1 MTSRFA
7 PLALALI
14 VGGVLSGCAPAQ
26 SKSEACD
33 LFSSADLALVEAI
46 TNSSGSLIDDP
57 ATARDDLDAAV
68 TTFEKDVSTISH
80 GDVKKA
86 VDAMTAALKD
96 FNGEFANA
104 AKATEENPESVDN
117 SMLSKSLSA
126 AEQAEANVAQVCNSA

>member
-7 PLALALI
+7 PLALVLIIGAALT
-14 VGGVLSGCAPAQ
+14 GCAPAQ

-33 LFSSADLALVEAI
+33 IFSSADLALVDAI

-68 TTFEKDVSTISH
+68 TTFEKDVSKISN
-80 GDVKKA
+80 GDVKTA

-96 FNGEFANA
+96 FNSEFADA
-104 AKATEENPESVDN
+104 AKATEANPDSVDN
-117 SMLSKSLSA
+117 SALNTSLSA
-126 AEQAEANVAQVCNSA
+126 AETAESDVARVCNSN